1 MAERLGLEP
10 RTKVLETHVLPIKL
24 SLHILLIY
32 YIIYFLK
39 SQFFYLIYFIYK
51 IKEVFLF
58 ILSNFIYIISY
69 FFKNQLKKEASHQVK
84 FESYFIYAKVST
96 SLYATNLYYVQ

>member
-24 SLHILLIY
+24 SLHILL
-32 YIIYFLK
+32 IYFLK

-58 ILSNFIYIISY
+58 ILSNFIYILYHI
-69 FFKNQLKKEASHQVK
+69 FFKKSIKKKASHQVK
-84 FESYFIYAKVST
+84 FKSYFIYAKA
-96 SLYATNLYYVQ
+96 YATNLYYV